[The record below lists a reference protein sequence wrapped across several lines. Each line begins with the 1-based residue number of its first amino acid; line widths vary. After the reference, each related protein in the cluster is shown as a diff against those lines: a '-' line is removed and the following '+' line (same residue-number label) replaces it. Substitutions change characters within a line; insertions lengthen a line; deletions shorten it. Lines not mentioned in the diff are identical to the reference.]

1 MIYFNKSLG
10 KVGTMEVQRQEF
22 LQKLIALKDK
32 QIIKVVTGVRRCGKS
47 TVLNQFKQFLLDNG
61 VSEDRIISI
70 NFEDLAYEDL
80 CDYKKLYEYIT
91 NRLQDGEK
99 NYVFLDEIQYVKD
112 FPKAVDSLFIKD
124 NVDLYITG
132 SNSYMLS
139 GEIATLISGRYIQI
153 NMLPLSFKEFCQ
165 AETDLSATLDS
176 YNKYIQTSSFPYVLQ
191 LQDQPLFIKDYLES
205 IYNSIVIKDIILRKQ
220 VTDIK
225 ILKDILRFV
234 FDNIGGLLSSNKI
247 ADTLTSYGRKTDAK
261 TVEKYLEALSESYVV
276 YQAKRYNIKGKQYLK
291 TLEKYYVVDVG
302 LRAALLPPKK
312 TDFGKILENIVYLEL
327 LRRGNK
333 VFVGKVDDYEV
344 DFVAQNDSGTEYY
357 QVALTVRDESTFK
370 RELKPLLMIKDNYP
384 KYLLTLDDDPD
395 TTYEGIKCLN
405 AKNWLLS
412 N

>member
-91 NRLQDGEK
+91 NKLQDGEK
-99 NYVFLDEIQYVKD
+99 NYVFLDEIQHVKD

-153 NMLPLSFKEFCQ
+153 IMLPLSFKEFCQ

-191 LQDQPLFIKDYLES
+191 LQDQPVFIKDYLES

-261 TVEKYLEALSESYVV
+261 TVEKYLEALSDSYVV